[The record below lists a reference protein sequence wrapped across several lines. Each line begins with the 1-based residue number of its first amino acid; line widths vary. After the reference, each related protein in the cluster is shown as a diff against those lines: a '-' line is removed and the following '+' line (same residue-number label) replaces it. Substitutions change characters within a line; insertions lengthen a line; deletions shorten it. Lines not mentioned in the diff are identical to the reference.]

1 VDHRLVGITQL
12 DRRRRGMDADV
23 RRTER
28 RPVVVAIV
36 AQALRQLAGLAQEPQ
51 RLASVVLPGC
61 GDRPDEGQ
69 TAAQN
74 ATSQGALW
82 RYRGS
87 A

>member
-1 VDHRLVGITQL
+1 
-12 DRRRRGMDADV
+12 MDADI